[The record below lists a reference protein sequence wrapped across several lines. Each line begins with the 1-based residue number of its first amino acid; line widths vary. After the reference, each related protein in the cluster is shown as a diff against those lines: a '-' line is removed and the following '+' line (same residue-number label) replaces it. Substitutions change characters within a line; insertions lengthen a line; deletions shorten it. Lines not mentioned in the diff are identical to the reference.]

1 MPQRAKIMEDQGCAV
16 RVVHLDRLA
25 QARDEALPPR
35 DLERQGALFRALG
48 DTGRLRIVLALRQGE
63 MCVCDLA
70 ALLGVSESAVS
81 HQLRRL
87 RDLFLVKTRR
97 DAQCLYYS
105 LDDHHVSELLDVGLE
120 HIREQQ
126 HGN

>member
-1 MPQRAKIMEDQGCAV
+1 MNQTGKDKWVDTCAT
-16 RVVHLDRLA
+16 RVVHQERVA
-25 QARDEALPPR
+25 QARQDALQPR
-35 DLERQGALFRALG
+35 TLERLSAVHKALG
-48 DTGRLRIVLALRQGE
+48 DPGRLGILMALRQGE

-87 RDLFLVKTRR
+87 RDLSLVRPRR

-105 LDDHHVSELLDVGLE
+105 LDDHHVEQLLQLGLDHLAE
-120 HIREQQ
+120 GR
-126 HGN
+126 